1 MIVAENLTVIFNKG
15 TPRAMQAL
23 RDVSLRIPPGEFITV
38 IGTNGAGKSTLLN
51 TLAGDVRV
59 ESGEIRFDDAAVT
72 NRLTHQRSAL
82 VSRVFQDPIAGTC
95 DALTIEENL
104 AVALRRG
111 RGSGLRNGL
120 SSATREMFRERLASV
135 GLGLENRLQ
144 ERVSLLSGG
153 QRQVICL
160 IMASLAPTRLLL
172 LDEHT
177 AALDPRTASLVME
190 LTDKIVAEG
199 KLTALMVTHSMRQ
212 ALDHGNRTLMMHE
225 GRIVLDIGGEARRGL
240 GVPDLLQMFERVR
253 GEELA
258 DDALLLG

>member
-1 MIVAENLTVIFNKG
+1 MISADNLSVVFNKG

-23 RDVSLRIPPGEFITV
+23 RDVSVRIPPGEFITV

-59 ESGEIRFDDAAVT
+59 ESGDIRFDDVCVT
-72 NRLTHQRSAL
+72 NKLTHQRSAL
-82 VSRVFQDPIAGTC
+82 ISRVFQDPIAGTC

-104 AVALRRG
+104 AIALRRG
-111 RGSGLRNGL
+111 QRSGFRRGL
-120 SSATREMFRERLASV
+120 SREKRDMFRERLAGV

-160 IMASLAPTRLLL
+160 VMASLAPTRLLL

-177 AALDPRTASLVME
+177 AALDPRTAALVLT
-190 LTDKIVAEG
+190 LTDKIIAEDG
-199 KLTALMVTHSMRQ
+199 LTALMVTHSMRQ

-225 GRIVLDIGGEARRGL
+225 GRIVLDISGEARRGL
-240 GVPDLLQMFERVR
+240 GVQDLLTMFERVR

>member
-59 ESGEIRFDDAAVT
+59 ESGEIRFDDVAVT
-72 NRLTHQRSAL
+72 GQFTHQRSAL

-111 RGSGLRNGL
+111 RRSGLRNGL
-120 SSATREMFRERLASV
+120 SRAAREMFRERLASV

-144 ERVSLLSGG
+144 DRVSLLSGG

-160 IMASLAPTRLLL
+160 VMASLAPTRLLL

-177 AALDPRTASLVME
+177 AALDPRTAALVME

-240 GVPDLLQMFERVR
+240 GVPELLQMFERVR